1 METIF
6 SEFINLTLTYL
17 FPILAVVTMASF
29 LMNFFLAVIQVQEQS
44 VSFLVKA
51 ALVSAVC
58 YFFGQKFFTELGKF
72 ILKII
77 NHFPDV

>member
-6 SEFINLTLTYL
+6 GEFINLSFMYL
-17 FPILAVVTMASF
+17 FPVLAIVTTASF
-29 LMNFFLAVIQVQEQS
+29 LINFFLAVIQVQEQS

-72 ILKII
+72 MLKII